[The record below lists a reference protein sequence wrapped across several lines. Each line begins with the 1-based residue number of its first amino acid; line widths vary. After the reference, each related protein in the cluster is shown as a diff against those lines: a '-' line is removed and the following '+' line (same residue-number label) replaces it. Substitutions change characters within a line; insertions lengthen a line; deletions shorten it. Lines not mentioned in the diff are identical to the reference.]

1 VAAARTFGRTLMPR
15 RAALV
20 RLLADGELH
29 SGEALAQTLG
39 VTRAAVAKQVRTL
52 ARWGL
57 GAESLPRRGYRLQA
71 PLELLDAAR
80 IESALGP
87 EARAR
92 LRTLEVHL
100 ELESTNSRLLAKS
113 DLEPGRWYGCLA
125 EFQSAGRGRRGREWL
140 APFGSGLCLSFAWL
154 FRDPPAGLSALGLA
168 AGVAILRAL
177 GRLEIGGI
185 SLKWPNDV
193 LRDGSKLG
201 GVLCELRAETAGPA
215 YVVIGI
221 GLNVRL
227 PEAVR
232 SEIVASGGVRPADL
246 AEMAEG
252 TSVPSRALL
261 AAALCDE
268 LVRMAC
274 EFERRGFAPFID
286 EWSRADALRDRPV
299 RVQAHAA
306 ERNGVA
312 RGIDIDGA
320 LCVELGGRVERLASG
335 EVTLRAVA

>member
-1 VAAARTFGRTLMPR
+1 MPR

-20 RLLADGELH
+20 RLLADGKLH
-29 SGEALAQTLG
+29 SGEALAQALG

-57 GAESLPRRGYRLQA
+57 GVESLPRRGYRLQA

-92 LRTLEVHL
+92 LHTLEVHL
-100 ELESTNSRLLAKS
+100 ELDSTNSRLLARS

-125 EFQSAGRGRRGREWL
+125 EFQSSGRGRGRRGREWL

-154 FRDPPAGLSALGLA
+154 FRDPPAGLGALGLA
-168 AGVAILRAL
+168 AGVAIMRAL

-193 LRDGSKLG
+193 LRDGGKLG
-201 GVLCELRAETAGPA
+201 GVLCELRAETTGPA
-215 YVVIGI
+215 YVVVGV

-227 PEAVR
+227 PEKVR
-232 SEIVASGGVRPADL
+232 SEIVASGGVPPADL
-246 AEMAEG
+246 AEMAG
-252 TSVPSRALL
+252 GVPVPSRALL

-274 EFERRGFAPFID
+274 EFERRGFAAFID

-306 ERNGVA
+306 ERDGVA
-312 RGIDIDGA
+312 RGIDTDGA
-320 LCVELGGRVERLASG
+320 LCVELGDRVERLASG